1 MKKLTEHITI
11 ENVIMV
17 ALFIFGAWCAV
28 SAISSLQ
35 KNYELLT
42 RVREGETKNQVLE
55 LEIANLRLRKIYY
68 ATDEFLDLQAR
79 SKLNKALPS
88 ENLVLLPKVG
98 HTATNNETNIIAN
111 EQPPAL
117 TNPQKWAQFLL
128 GIKYD

>member
-1 MKKLTEHITI
+1 MKKLAKHITI
-11 ENVIMV
+11 ENVAMV
-17 ALFIFGAWCAV
+17 VLFIFGTGCAI

-35 KNYELLT
+35 RNYELLT

-68 ATDEFLDLQAR
+68 ATDEFLDLQSR
-79 SKLNKALPS
+79 SKLNKALPG
-88 ENLVLLPKVG
+88 ENLVLLPKVE
-98 HTATNNETNIIAN
+98 HPAN
-111 EQPPAL
+111 EKGTAPTEQPLKL